1 MFRKSPLLPLPQV
14 QRAGHDPDVRAK
26 VLAIVVVMALASA
39 IVVVAA
45 AETTANGLPA
55 YTNGWQKWPRINK
68 KPFTSTGPL
77 SSAHTGVK
85 NVYAS
90 KRKVGSKYP
99 NGTVIVKT
107 IVKPATKYVGQFA
120 TMRKVNGRWRFIEY
134 DRSSPT
140 ARYSL
145 LAQGQLCTSCH
156 VMVKS
161 SDYVF
166 TKR

>member
-1 MFRKSPLLPLPQV
+1 M
-14 QRAGHDPDVRAK
+14 RAK
-26 VLAIVVVMALASA
+26 LLALVAVVAFASA
-39 IVVVAA
+39 AVVVASA
-45 AETTANGLPA
+45 RTTANGLPS
-55 YTNGWQKWPRINK
+55 YTDGWQKWPRINK

-107 IVKPATKYVGQFA
+107 IVKPGTKFVGQFA
-120 TMRKVNGRWRFIEY
+120 MMRKVDGRWRFIEY
-134 DRSSPT
+134 ERSSAT
-140 ARYSL
+140 ARYTL
-145 LAQGQLCTSCH
+145 LAQGSLCQGCH
-156 VMVKS
+156 VMAKS
-161 SDYVF
+161 NDYVF